1 MREPIAR
8 STSNG
13 PDKTAASPNDTRTPQ
28 AFSVDA
34 AQLDSHQPADWQALE
49 TTADVIVPESRT
61 GWWGRL
67 ALGAGGLLISLG
79 LALAAERLIADL
91 FTRFDW
97 LGWAGLGL
105 TALLVLALFAL
116 SLAEFR
122 AVRRLANLDAWRN
135 HAAAITTGGSRSE
148 GAELIAKLQ
157 SLYYARP
164 DLARPRQKL
173 DLDLAHQFDGTE
185 MIASAERHL
194 MAPLD
199 ARARALTTAAARRV
213 ALVTAVSPRAL
224 VDVAFVA
231 YESLK
236 LTRAIALLY
245 GAKPGL
251 FSGWRLSGA
260 VLSHLAVTGGVALGD
275 SVIQQLLGQ
284 GLAARLSARLGEG
297 LVNGL
302 MTARVGIAA
311 MQVTR
316 PLPFHAVK
324 KPQVMEFALDLGN
337 IVKTEANQKPGS

>member
-1 MREPIAR
+1 MRDPVAR
-8 STSNG
+8 PSPRGSKDTTST
-13 PDKTAASPNDTRTPQ
+13 ADTRSPR
-28 AFSVDA
+28 AFAVDA
-34 AQLDSHQPADWQALE
+34 AQLDTDQTTDWQALE
-49 TTADVIVPESRT
+49 TTATVHVPTAKR
-61 GWWGRL
+61 GWWGRM

-79 LALAAERLIADL
+79 LGLAAERLISDL
-91 FTRFDW
+91 FARYDW
-97 LGWAGLGL
+97 LGWAGFAL
-105 TALLVLALFAL
+105 TILLVFAL
-116 SLAEFR
+116 IALAFAEFR
-122 AVRRLANLDAWRN
+122 AVRRLANLDAWRTR
-135 HAAAITTGGSRSE
+135 AASVNAGGSRDE
-148 GAELIAKLQ
+148 GIELVAKLQ
-157 SLYYARP
+157 SLYHDRP
-164 DLARPRQKL
+164 DLAQPRRKL
-173 DLDLAHQFDGTE
+173 DLDLAHQFDGAE
-185 MIASAERHL
+185 MISSAERHL

-199 ARARALTTAAARRV
+199 ARARALTAAAARRV

-245 GAKPGL
+245 GARPGL
-251 FSGWRLSGA
+251 FSGWKLSGA

-316 PLPFHAVK
+316 PLPFQALK
-324 KPQVMEFALDLGN
+324 QPQVMDFALDLGK
-337 IVKTEANQKPGS
+337 IVKTEADRSREN